1 MLATRWLVTLTT
13 IPYVELGA
21 CLGDYREDLVP
32 SVTKYLRVDNRG
44 SYWVESRDKA
54 TLFTTQADA
63 VAQVL
68 LLPEDDRPRVESILC
83 RFRPMKRRRWF
94 VA

>member
-1 MLATRWLVTLTT
+1 MLATRWLVTLA
-13 IPYVELGA
+13 IPKHVGPVSILS
-21 CLGDYREDLVP
+21 P
-32 SVTKYLRVDNRG
+32 SAVRYLRVDNRG
-44 SYWVESRDKA
+44 SYWVESCDKA